1 MGTRVPEHS
10 FDDVLFRH
18 GNSLV
23 RMFERFSKTKPYGSE
38 LGVKLR
44 FGRRTQR
51 NFPDGREM
59 KRGTGEHFDR
69 RRHLPKAE
77 RSAGIL
83 LEDSPLRG
91 ICGDLED
98 LGV

>member
-1 MGTRVPEHS
+1 
-10 FDDVLFRH
+10 
-18 GNSLV
+18 
-23 RMFERFSKTKPYGSE
+23 
-38 LGVKLR
+38 
-44 FGRRTQR
+44 
-51 NFPDGREM
+51 M

-69 RRHLPKAE
+69 RHHLPRAE

-83 LEDSPLRG
+83 LEDSPLTG